1 MTKKRNILVL
11 LALSIAVL
19 FADAQDFERLSERT
33 IMGTA
38 RYVGM
43 GGAMTAIGGD
53 PSSVKDNPA
62 GLGLYRRSEVMFT
75 IDCTV
80 DNVEQAENGVP
91 ATPYKRGMLPQAS
104 WVISF
109 CDYMRDRGVVSNNIM
124 FSYNRLM
131 TYNRTIRARG
141 NNGAALGPLLEET
154 GVDLGFPYCTDP
166 YNVINSLDLS
176 ESGYVGEYSFDWGMN
191 ISHRWYT
198 GLGLRL
204 QSFSFSSTG
213 DYYEQFERKNA
224 DGHPFDI
231 ENETSLLL
239 SGVNCNLAIG
249 LIYRPVQW
257 ARIGFSLQ
265 TPSVGS
271 IVTGS
276 SGTISALTDSVR
288 YSKAPDLAESSKNFH
303 SPLRLS
309 TGLAFQLK
317 NRGLLSLQY
326 DYLHPQKDAYAK
338 DVHSLRAGIEV
349 IPVERLYIN
358 AGYAYESTFSRN
370 DAPFHI
376 DPTLDRQDTYY
387 QHLQSAQYAS
397 VGLGYRGHYFIVQA
411 AYQYRWQKFDVY
423 AHEQVTEP
431 YHFSAD
437 THRIVLTLAWHR
449 EWP

>member
-11 LALSIAVL
+11 LALSFAVL

-204 QSFSFSSTG
+204 QSFSFSSEG
-213 DYYEQFERKNA
+213 DYNEQFERKNA
-224 DGHPFDI
+224 DDYPMNI
-231 ENETSLLL
+231 KNKTSLLL

-271 IVTGS
+271 VVTGS
-276 SGTISALTDSVR
+276 SGIISALTDSVR
-288 YSKAPDLAESSKNFH
+288 SSKAPDLAEPSKAFH

-317 NRGLLSLQY
+317 NRGMLSLQY

-349 IPVERLYIN
+349 IPV
-358 AGYAYESTFSRN
+358 
-370 DAPFHI
+370 
-376 DPTLDRQDTYY
+376 
-387 QHLQSAQYAS
+387 
-397 VGLGYRGHYFIVQA
+397 
-411 AYQYRWQKFDVY
+411 
-423 AHEQVTEP
+423 
-431 YHFSAD
+431 
-437 THRIVLTLAWHR
+437 
-449 EWP
+449 